1 MLSSRPST
9 NATALRSTFLPLPF
23 HHVHASLSAP
33 AFVPPAQREGDIPRF
48 LVSNERCLFPPRTL
62 IDHVPTPNRRGNVPP
77 YPFHKS
83 CPSRK
88 KEREKERKLVS
99 VPGTVSQPRVSFFNT
114 ALLFPA
120 SNDAPAPLLNSLSR
134 SNWRP
139 RLENGSGR
147 RRVARRISRG
157 RKKPRAINRD
167 ARYLL
172 SRYRSFCL
180 GLSTM
185 E

>member
-33 AFVPPAQREGDIPRF
+33 AFVPREGDDIPRF
-48 LVSNERCLFPPRTL
+48 VSNERCLFPPRTL

-88 KEREKERKLVS
+88 KERKREN
-99 VPGTVSQPRVSFFNT
+99 SFPFPE
-114 ALLFPA
+114 LFPNLEY
-120 SNDAPAPLLNSLSR
+120 SLTPPYYSPLRTTLRLLLNSLSR

-139 RLENGSGR
+139 RLENGPGR